1 MFTNA
6 VSLMVSRN
14 VLTEL
19 CTALPN
25 LDDTVSEATGRF
37 ILDKIQQRVISFEDQ
52 VMDMLDAKKVFI
64 CTSI

>member
-1 MFTNA
+1 M
-6 VSLMVSRN
+6 SRN

-19 CTALPN
+19 CTALPS